1 MKQIPVFW
9 KTTLNDIEDAVNKVQ
24 KGKAVSL
31 KVSAGGRPIY
41 LIHYGKKNVFHRT
54 ANLSSAL
61 GAKARRCYAD
71 KEQEGYAPTVFL
83 AGCIHGGEFEG
94 TAGILNLMQIL
105 ETGKDYAG
113 KEYPEILELS
123 KKVNILLVPCAN
135 PDGRSRI
142 AFPTMVGR
150 SFEELRYYNQ
160 GTWKD
165 GSLCG
170 YPACKMYHPIKE
182 YADLLGAYF
191 NDNGVNM
198 MHDDFFGH
206 KANETQNMFD
216 IVDEY
221 VPDFTVL
228 LHGGTNCTNL
238 MLKPA
243 YAPEQ
248 VKGFVLGVEERIKA
262 RCEESGIAYKIVPG
276 DCGEN
281 RVSPT
286 SFNLPSA
293 LYHMSGE
300 PCVTFES
307 NQGLTEDPYN
317 MSALTHEEI
326 YESHMIL
333 FEEVLRSV
341 IRKG

>member
-1 MKQIPVFW
+1 MRQNYKI
-9 KTTLNDIEDAVNKVQ
+9 KLLEDIEQLALYFSDDMYEKV
-24 KGKAVSL
+24 L
-31 KVSAGGRPIY
+31 EKVLNSKDVEVIY
-41 LIHYGKKNVFHRT
+41 IFKSKIE
-54 ANLSSAL
+54 S
-61 GAKARRCYAD
+61 
-71 KEQEGYAPTVFL
+71 APTQTL
-83 AGCIHGGEFEG
+83 GNKI
-94 TAGILNLMQIL
+94 M
-105 ETGKDYAG
+105 
-113 KEYPEILELS
+113 EY
-123 KKVNILLVPCAN
+123 
-135 PDGRSRI
+135 
-142 AFPTMVGR
+142 
-150 SFEELRYYNQ
+150 
-160 GTWKD
+160 
-165 GSLCG
+165 
-170 YPACKMYHPIKE
+170 KE